1 MFATPRLLA
10 MLTPSL
16 MTAVISG
23 ASGTHFNCID
33 DFDFERLFDELS
45 EKEFTFPPLAPS
57 SVTTTVVSSSPDA
70 TTSAM
75 DSDDDDVFIYT
86 PSTIVASGSPVATT
100 SATVA
105 NPILRSILKTPYM

>member
-1 MFATPRLLA
+1 MHPFET
-10 MLTPSL
+10 
-16 MTAVISG
+16 
-23 ASGTHFNCID
+23 ID

-45 EKEFTFPPLAPS
+45 EEEFTCPPLAPS

-86 PSTIVASGSPVATT
+86 PSTVVASGSPVATT

-105 NPILRSILKTPYM
+105 NSILRSILKTPYMSRQEQKRVLAMIIRSLQEFHDTL